1 MIAAAYRDPAHRGA
15 GHRDAALPDMSLLE
29 PALVQLNRREGPPL
43 RRIGVT
49 AVQAGDGVTALGR
62 QLAGLYARRDLDV
75 VLIEANW
82 ERPALAA
89 AYGLTGKP
97 GFADI
102 VIGAVA
108 PLDGVHAVADGFHLV
123 PAGTTAAIRD
133 AGLDDA
139 RVEAFLGLVDQR
151 YHLAIL
157 DCAPIGRIGDTAAL
171 APHVDGF
178 VVVVGAE
185 RTRRVVAEQAMRD
198 LDAVGGT
205 ALGVVLNRTR
215 HPIPP
220 WLYRRLG

>member
-1 MIAAAYRDPAHRGA
+1 MIAAAFHDPAV
-15 GHRDAALPDMSLLE
+15 PDRLDLE

-49 AVQAGDGVTALGR
+49 AVQAGDGVTSLSR

-82 ERPALAA
+82 AKPALAA
-89 AYGLTGKP
+89 AYGLSGKP

-102 VIGAVA
+102 VLGAVA
-108 PLDGVHAVADGFHLV
+108 PLDGVHAVADGFHVV
-123 PAGTTAAIRD
+123 PAGTPASIRE
-133 AGLDDA
+133 AGLDDV

-157 DCAPIGRIGDTAAL
+157 DCAPIGQIGDTAAL
-171 APHVDGF
+171 SPLVDGF

-198 LDAVGGT
+198 LDAAGGT

-215 HPIPP
+215 RPIPD

>member
-1 MIAAAYRDPAHRGA
+1 MIAAYHDPAV
-15 GHRDAALPDMSLLE
+15 PDRSVLE
-29 PALVQLNRREGPPL
+29 PALVQLSRRAGPPL

-49 AVQAGDGVTALGR
+49 AVQAGDGVTALAR
-62 QLAGLYARRDLDV
+62 QLAGLYARRDRDV

-89 AYGLTGKP
+89 AYGLSGRP

-102 VIGAVA
+102 VTGAVA
-108 PLDGVHAVADGFHLV
+108 PLDGVHPVADGFHVV
-123 PAGTTAAIRD
+123 PAGTPAAIRE

-139 RVEAFLGLVDQR
+139 RVAAFLGLVDRR

-157 DCAPIGRIGDTAAL
+157 DCAPIGRIGDTAAVAAL
-171 APHVDGF
+171 VDGF

-198 LDAVGGT
+198 LDAAGGT

-215 HPIPP
+215 RPIPA

>member
-1 MIAAAYRDPAHRGA
+1 MIAARDPA
-15 GHRDAALPDMSLLE
+15 RDPALPDRSLLE

-49 AVQAGDGVTALGR
+49 AVQAGDGVTSLSR
-62 QLAGLYARRDLDV
+62 QLAGLYARRGLDG

-82 ERPALAA
+82 ERPALAD
-89 AYGLTGKP
+89 AYGLSGRP
-97 GFADI
+97 GLADI
-102 VIGAVA
+102 VSGEVP
-108 PLDGVHAVADGFHLV
+108 PLDGVHAAGDGFDVV
-123 PAGTTAAIRD
+123 PAGTDIAIRD
-133 AGLDDA
+133 AGLDDT
-139 RVEAFLGLVDQR
+139 RVESFLGLVDGR
-151 YHLAIL
+151 YDLAVL

-171 APHVDGF
+171 APLVDGF

-198 LDAVGGT
+198 LESAGGR

-215 HPIPP
+215 HPIPS